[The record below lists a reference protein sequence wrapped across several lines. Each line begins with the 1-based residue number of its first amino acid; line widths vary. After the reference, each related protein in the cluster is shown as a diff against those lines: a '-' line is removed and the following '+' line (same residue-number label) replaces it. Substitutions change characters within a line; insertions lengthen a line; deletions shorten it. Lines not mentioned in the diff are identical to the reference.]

1 MDTEAEPSRDRI
13 VTAML
18 DALQAEGIPF
28 LLVGSFSSNHWGIPR
43 STRDADF
50 VIELG
55 DKSVLSLAKHLLP
68 SMKIDAQVQFESVT
82 GTLRNVI
89 KVADTLF
96 KVELFRLSQDPHD
109 QERFRRRVVV
119 QMLGR
124 DVFLPTVEDVVIT
137 KLRWCGYLNRAKDR
151 EDIRQMLIVR
161 KSAVDWDYV
170 YHWCD
175 QHGTRETLDEI
186 RAEIPSPSI

>member
-1 MDTEAEPSRDRI
+1 MENEAESSRDRI
-13 VTAML
+13 VVAML
-18 DALQAEGIPF
+18 DALHAEEIPF

-43 STRDADF
+43 STRNADF

-55 DKSVLSLAKHLLP
+55 EKSVLSLAKHLPP
-68 SMKIDAQVQFESVT
+68 SMKIDPQVQFESVT

-96 KVELFRLSQDPHD
+96 KVERFRLNQDPHD
-109 QERFRRRVVV
+109 QERFRRRIVVK
-119 QMLGR
+119 MLGR
-124 DVFLPTVEDVVIT
+124 DVYLPTVEDVVIT
-137 KLRWCGYLNRAKDR
+137 KLRWCGYLNRVKDR

-161 KSAVDWDYV
+161 KSAVDWGYI

-186 RAEIPSPSI
+186 RAEILLPLI

>member
-1 MDTEAEPSRDRI
+1 MEIEAEPNRDRI
-13 VTAML
+13 VAMML
-18 DALQAEGIPF
+18 DALHAEGIPF

-55 DKSVLSLAKHLLP
+55 GKSVLSLAQHLP
-68 SMKIDAQVQFESVT
+68 ATMKIDPQVQFESVT

-161 KSAVDWDYV
+161 KSVVDWDYV

-175 QHGTRETLDEI
+175 QHGTRETLDVI
-186 RAEIPSPSI
+186 RSEIPSPSN

>member
-1 MDTEAEPSRDRI
+1 MEIEAEPDRI
-13 VTAML
+13 VATML
-18 DALQAEGIPF
+18 DALHAEEIPF
-28 LLVGSFSSNHWGIPR
+28 LLAGSFSSNYWGIPR

-55 DKSVLSLAKHLLP
+55 GKGVLSLAKHLP
-68 SMKIDAQVQFESVT
+68 TSMKIDPQVQFESVT

-124 DVFLPTVEDVVIT
+124 EVFLPTLEDVIVT
-137 KLRWCGYLNRAKDR
+137 KLRWCGYLNRVKDR

-161 KSAVDWDYV
+161 QSAVDWNYV

-175 QHGTRETLDEI
+175 QHGTRETLDAIRSEI
-186 RAEIPSPSI
+186 STH

>member
-1 MDTEAEPSRDRI
+1 MEIEAEPNRDRI
-13 VTAML
+13 VATML
-18 DALQAEGIPF
+18 DALHAEGIPF

-55 DKSVLSLAKHLLP
+55 GKSVLSLAQHLP
-68 SMKIDAQVQFESVT
+68 TTMKIDPQVQFESVT

-119 QMLGR
+119 PMLGR

-137 KLRWCGYLNRAKDR
+137 KLRWCGFLNRAKDR

-175 QHGTRETLDEI
+175 QHGTRQTLDEI
-186 RAEIPSPSI
+186 RREISSD

>member
-1 MDTEAEPSRDRI
+1 MEIEAEPNQDRI
-13 VTAML
+13 VATML
-18 DALQAEGIPF
+18 DALHAEGIPF
-28 LLVGSFSSNHWGIPR
+28 LLAGSFSSNYWGIPR

-55 DKSVLSLAKHLLP
+55 GKGVLSLAKHLP
-68 SMKIDAQVQFESVT
+68 PTMTIDPQMQFESVT

-119 QMLGR
+119 PMLGR
-124 DVFLPTVEDVVIT
+124 NVFLPTLEDVILT

-161 KSAVDWDYV
+161 QSVVDWNYV
-170 YHWCD
+170 YQWCD
-175 QHGTRETLDEI
+175 QHDTRETLDEI
-186 RAEIPSPSI
+186 RRDISPS